1 VVGVSIDKDRAAAF
15 AHAAFAQMAEYDVP
29 PTPENFELWYTYTSG
44 EDVGLKQAIDR
55 VIANGT
61 PFDENILQ
69 LLRERFFGRENHEE
83 VVADI
88 GDKVNYEID
97 ALLRMLEVA
106 GNDHSAYG
114 RALSEASGELHGR
127 MDDTDIKPMVDR
139 LVHATRAMEA
149 RSKILE
155 QQLQNSHRE
164 VSDLRERLETA
175 RQESLTD
182 QLTGIANRKAFD
194 TALKACMINAREA
207 KEPLCLIMCDI
218 DHFKLFNDTWGHQ
231 TGDQVLKLVANC
243 LAENVKGRD
252 TAARYGGEEFAI
264 ILPQTSLS
272 DAMHLADQIRMKVEG
287 KKLVKK
293 STGDIL
299 GTISISCGVA
309 SFRSGESTSGF
320 VQRADAGLY
329 AAKSSGR
336 NCVVS
341 GEDLPHRETVA
352 A

>member
-1 VVGVSIDKDRAAAF
+1 MGVSIDKDRAAAF
-15 AHAAFAQMAEYDVP
+15 AHAAFAQMAEYDIP
-29 PTPENFELWYTYTSG
+29 PTPENFELWYTYASG
-44 EDVGLKQAIDR
+44 EDIGLKQAIDLM
-55 VIANGT
+55 IANGT

-69 LLRERFFGRENHEE
+69 LLRERYFGRESHEE
-83 VVADI
+83 IFADI
-88 GDKVNYEID
+88 GEKVNDEID
-97 ALLRMLEVA
+97 SLLRMLDVA
-106 GNDHSAYG
+106 GKDHSAYG
-114 RALSEASGELHGR
+114 RALSEASGELNEGR
-127 MDDTDIKPMVDR
+127 IADADIKPMVDR
-139 LVHATRAMEA
+139 LVQATRAMEA

-164 VSDLRERLETA
+164 VSDLHERLETA

-194 TALKACMINAREA
+194 AALKTCMKDAGEA
-207 KEPLCLIMCDI
+207 SEPLCLIMCDI

-264 ILPQTSLS
+264 ILPQTSLN
-272 DAMHLADQIRMKVEG
+272 DAMNLADQIRAKVES

-309 SFRSGESTSGF
+309 VFHPGESGSSILR
-320 VQRADAGLY
+320 RADAGLY

-336 NCVVS
+336 NRVMS
-341 GEDLPHRETVA
+341 GEEVPERETA
-352 A
+352 AA